1 MWISPWPWYTS
12 VVLTHTV
19 HAPRFLPLHTQMYYR
34 ESSPLGEGRLYNA
47 ATGVTPMRLIMHVIE
62 VPLDSC
68 PQSSNCIY

>member
-12 VVLTHTV
+12 VVLTHKV
-19 HAPRFLPLHTQMYYR
+19 RVPGFLPLHTQMYYR
-34 ESSPLGEGRLYNA
+34 ESSPLREGRLYNA
-47 ATGVTPMRLIMHVIE
+47 ATGATPMRLIMHVIE